1 MVQRV
6 QVVDTVIVMVI
17 VMVTATVI
25 TMDIIMVTTMGINYV
40 VWKEKII
47 G

>member
-1 MVQRV
+1 M
-6 QVVDTVIVMVI
+6 VDTVIVMVI
-17 VMVTATVI
+17 VMVTTTVI